1 MHSGDER
8 GLVGGLIIGVIVGA
22 ILVIWLLFKLIGA
35 IF

>member
-8 GLVGGLIIGVIVGA
+8 GIVGGILIGVIVGA